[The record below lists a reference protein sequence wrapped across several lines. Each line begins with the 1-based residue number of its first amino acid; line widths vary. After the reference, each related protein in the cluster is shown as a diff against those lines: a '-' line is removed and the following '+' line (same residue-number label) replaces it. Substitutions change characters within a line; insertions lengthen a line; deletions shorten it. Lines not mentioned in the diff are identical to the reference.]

1 MKLTA
6 IIGLMAVMVIL
17 TVSVSCVSDQDSNQ
31 GVQEG
36 ETATEDSRETGSEPT
51 ENNLADP
58 TGETEE
64 DVSMADLNKGLRVW
78 LNAGCTACHQIGDD
92 PGSNIGPNL
101 TDVGDKF
108 TRDELIRWLRNPLD
122 VDPEATMP
130 AQTLSDEDLEYLARY
145 LSLISTDTP
154 SAED

>member
-1 MKLTA
+1 MKLTT
-6 IIGLMAVMVIL
+6 IIGLMAVIVIL
-17 TVSVSCVSDQDSNQ
+17 TVSVSCTSDQGSKQ

-36 ETATEDSRETGSEPT
+36 ETATGDSLETGSEPT
-51 ENNLADP
+51 ENNPVDP
-58 TGETEE
+58 NGETEE

-78 LNAGCTACHQIGDD
+78 FSAGCTACHQIGDD
-92 PGSNIGPNL
+92 PGSNYGPNL

-108 TRDELIRWLRNPLD
+108 TRDELIRWLRNPRD

-130 AQTLSDEDLEYLARY
+130 AQTMSDEDLDYLARY

-154 SAED
+154 TAED

>member
-1 MKLTA
+1 MKLTT
-6 IIGLMAVMVIL
+6 IIGLMAVVVIL
-17 TVSVSCVSDQDSNQ
+17 TISVSCVSDQGPKQ
-31 GVQEG
+31 EVQDG
-36 ETATEDSRETGSEPT
+36 ETATEDTQETGSDST
-51 ENNLADP
+51 ENDLVDP

-64 DVSMADLNKGLRVW
+64 DISMEDLNKGLNVW
-78 LNAGCTACHQIGDD
+78 FNAGCTACHQIGDD
-92 PGSNIGPNL
+92 PGSNYGPNL

-108 TRDELIRWLRNPLD
+108 TREELIRWLRNPQD

-130 AQTLSDEDLEYLARY
+130 PQTMSDEDLDYLASY